1 MSKGAPLPA
10 PHTAELATRAKV
22 RKRGVS
28 LQTIRDEG
36 TRANGTLMTIF
47 QTAKK
52 LNISVQITY
61 DVYDYVFN
69 RLSNKFE
76 ISSLAKLIRE

>member
-22 RKRGVS
+22 RKRGMS
-28 LQTIRDEG
+28 RQRNEG
-36 TRANGTLMTIF
+36 TRANGTFITIF

-52 LNISVQITY
+52 LIVTPVIIAIKTI
-61 DVYDYVFN
+61 
-69 RLSNKFE
+69 L
-76 ISSLAKLIRE
+76 